1 MFDTTNLE
9 NIKKAKEAITPILDT
24 LKLCGS
30 QNISL
35 IDHKNSMKDYPEVG
49 KCGLTNSGNLVELL
63 RYRVR
68 GGKLIKCSRD
78 LIVKQLVEEV
88 KGSRN
93 YSILADEA
101 TDCSM
106 KEQSA
111 LVFRFSEKKKNIRE
125 EFVSFLESS

>member
-30 QNISL
+30 QNIPL
-35 IDHKNSMKDYPEVG
+35 IVHKNSMKNYPENG
-49 KCGLTNSGNLVELL
+49 KSGLTNSGNLVELL

-88 KGSRN
+88 KERRN

-106 KEQSA
+106 KEQSTLA
-111 LVFRFSEKKKNIRE
+111 FRFAGKKQH
-125 EFVSFLESS
+125 